1 MSLGI
6 MDTVQLAATLI
17 FAVPVGGFGLTLLA
31 GGDLVLG
38 GGMLLLAVLM
48 VVLPRRLTTPS
59 DVPGAIAGSLVG
71 KAVID
76 PEDDKE

>member
-1 MSLGI
+1 MTLGI
-6 MDTVQLAATLI
+6 MDTIQLAATLI

-31 GGDLVLG
+31 DGQLLFG

-59 DVPGAIAGSLVG
+59 DVPGALAGSIVG
-71 KAVID
+71 KAVLD
-76 PEDDKE
+76 PDEDE